1 MFALG
6 AKYSDDEEKYM
17 NLGAGIS
24 NTCHESY
31 KRSGSSHV
39 FDMMLK
45 LFQFWLSVNERPPK
59 TFKLLFCFILCSTK
73 I

>member
-39 FDMMLK
+39 FCYDVEAFSA
-45 LFQFWLSVNERPPK
+45 LFIGQGMTP
-59 TFKLLFCFILCSTK
+59 
-73 I
+73 

>member
-39 FDMMLK
+39 FCYDVEAFSV
-45 LFQFWLSVNERPPK
+45 LFIGQGMTSINL
-59 TFKLLFCFILCSTK
+59 
-73 I
+73 